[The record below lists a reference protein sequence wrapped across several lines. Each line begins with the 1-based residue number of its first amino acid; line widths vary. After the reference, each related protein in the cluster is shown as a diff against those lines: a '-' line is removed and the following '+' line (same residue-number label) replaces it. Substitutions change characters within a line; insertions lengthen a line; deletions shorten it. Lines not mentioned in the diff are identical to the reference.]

1 MTKNVDDVSANRS
14 FETDEQNR
22 DSQMFYKVSCSNIS
36 DLSVSF
42 SPDEVGAAGRL
53 EEGEDGGESE
63 IKQVSLHFF
72 DRQRRKNTNRFF
84 YDSVFQDITSRNE

>member
-1 MTKNVDDVSANRS
+1 
-14 FETDEQNR
+14 
-22 DSQMFYKVSCSNIS
+22 MFYKVSCLNIS

-42 SPDEVGAAGRL
+42 SPDKVGAAGRL

-63 IKQVSLHFF
+63 SKQVSLHFF

>member
-22 DSQMFYKVSCSNIS
+22 DSQMFYKVSCLNIS

-42 SPDEVGAAGRL
+42 SPDKVGAAGRL

-72 DRQRRKNTNRFF
+72 DRQRRKNTKRFF

>member
-22 DSQMFYKVSCSNIS
+22 DSQMFYKVSCLNIS

-42 SPDEVGAAGRL
+42 SPDKVGAAGRL

-63 IKQVSLHFF
+63 SKQVSLHFF